1 MEYKENIVIFNKK
14 EMEILAN
21 GLMLLIKD
29 NTGLADFKEVFN
41 LLNKVNNQLENK
53 ILNDEKEKNSG
64 YIYVKYEDEHWPR
77 TFGGKEYSYYTD
89 LQLEVGDLVEAPTK
103 YGTSIAKVTR
113 INIPEEEIK
122 DIIPYI
128 KNITKKINKERFIYY
143 SEIVEDAA

>member
-89 LQLEVGDLVEAPTK
+89 LQLEVSDLVEAPTK